1 MHAATRRLLY
11 IDDDEGLCRIV
22 KKDFERL
29 SYLVDMAQ
37 SGGEGIGKAQAT
49 RYDAIILDHNMPGQD
64 GLQTLGQISTL
75 DEPPPVIYV
84 TGESEGR
91 VAVAALKA
99 GATEYVIKEASP
111 DFLPLLRAA
120 VGGAI
125 EQRESKYARERAET
139 ELRASRDRFE
149 SLAAEREVLIHEI
162 NHRIANSLQLVN
174 AFLRL
179 QVNAATNSDAKVAL
193 SNAMARVGAIGHV
206 HRQLYSA
213 TDVRSVDLGRYLENL
228 MSDLRQAV
236 GQTASSAELVVTAD
250 PVGTTT
256 DRAVSIGTM
265 VTELVLNALKY
276 AYPEDR
282 PGQIRISCL
291 HAPGDALEL
300 IVEDDGVGM
309 KPGLPAKGGGL
320 GERII
325 GMMAQKLHATVERD
339 AAHQGVRTRILIP
352 PADDA
357 PAA

>member
-1 MHAATRRLLY
+1 MHATPRRLLY

-37 SGGEGIGKAQAT
+37 SGVEGIGRAQAT
-49 RYDAIILDHNMPGQD
+49 RYDAIILDHHMPGQD
-64 GLQTLGQISTL
+64 GLETLGQISAL
-75 DEPPPVIYV
+75 GDPPPVIYV

-99 GATEYVIKEASP
+99 GAAEYVIKEASA

-120 VGGAI
+120 VAGAI
-125 EQRESKYARERAET
+125 EQREVKLARERAEA

-179 QVNAATNSDAKVAL
+179 QANSATNPDAKAAL

-213 TDVRSVDLGRYLENL
+213 NDVRWVDLARYLENL

-236 GQTASSAELVVTAD
+236 GQTAAGAELAVKAE
-250 PVGTTT
+250 PVATTT

-265 VTELVLNALKY
+265 VTELVLNAMKY
-276 AYPEDR
+276 AYPEGK
-282 PGQIRISCL
+282 PGQIRIFCRRG
-291 HAPGDALEL
+291 PDDALEL
-300 IVEDDGVGM
+300 TVEDDGVGLQ
-309 KPGLPAKGGGL
+309 PGTPAKGGGL

-325 GMMAQKLHATVERD
+325 GMMAQKLHARVERD
-339 AAHQGVRTRILIP
+339 AAHKGVRTRITIP
-352 PADDA
+352 PAEET
-357 PAA
+357 PGG

>member
-1 MHAATRRLLY
+1 MHASTPRLLY

-22 KKDFERL
+22 KKDFERG

-37 SGGEGIGKAQAT
+37 SGEAGLARIQET
-49 RYDAIILDHNMPGQD
+49 RYDAIILDHHMPGQD
-64 GLQTLGQISTL
+64 GLQTLEQISAL
-75 DEPPPVIYV
+75 DDPPPVIYV
-84 TGESEGR
+84 TGEAEGR
-91 VAVAALKA
+91 IAVAALKA
-99 GATEYVIKEASP
+99 GAAEYVIKEASAN
-111 DFLPLLRAA
+111 FLPLLRAA
-120 VGGAI
+120 VAGAI
-125 EQRESKYARERAET
+125 EQRELKYAREQAEA

-179 QVNAATNSDAKVAL
+179 QVNAATNSDAKAAL

-236 GQTASSAELVVTAD
+236 GQTAASAELVVKAE
-250 PVGTTT
+250 PVATTT

-276 AYPEDR
+276 AYPEGQ
-282 PGQIRISCL
+282 PGQIRISCRN
-291 HAPGDALEL
+291 AGADALEL
-300 IVEDDGVGM
+300 VVEDDGVGLQ
-309 KPGLPAKGGGL
+309 PGAPAKGGGL

-325 GMMAQKLHATVERD
+325 GMMGQKLRATIERD
-339 AAHQGVRTRILIP
+339 EAHKGVRTRITIP
-352 PADDA
+352 LADEA
-357 PAA
+357 V

>member
-1 MHAATRRLLY
+1 MHASTPRLLY

-22 KKDFERL
+22 KKDFERA
-29 SYLVDMAQ
+29 SYLVDLAQ
-37 SGGEGIGKAQAT
+37 SGLAGIAKIQDT
-49 RYDAIILDHNMPGQD
+49 RYDAIILDHHMPGQD
-64 GLQTLGQISTL
+64 GLRTLEQIAL
-75 DEPPPVIYV
+75 LGDPPPVIYV

-91 VAVAALKA
+91 IAVAALKA
-99 GATEYVIKEASP
+99 GAAEYVIKEASA

-120 VGGAI
+120 VAGAI
-125 EQRESKYARERAET
+125 GQREIRKAREQAET

-179 QVNAATNSDAKVAL
+179 QVNTATNADAKAAL

-213 TDVRSVDLGRYLENL
+213 SDVRSVDLARYLENL

-236 GQTASSAELVVTAD
+236 GQTASSAELVVNAD
-250 PVGTTT
+250 PVSTTT

-276 AYPEDR
+276 AYPVGQ

-291 HAPGDALEL
+291 RAGDVLEL
-300 IVEDDGVGM
+300 TVEDDGI
-309 KPGLPAKGGGL
+309 GLDPAAPAKGGGL

-325 GMMAQKLHATVERD
+325 GMMAQKLHATVARD
-339 AAHQGVRTRILIP
+339 EAHQGVRTRITIP
-352 PADDA
+352 LSDEVPSV
-357 PAA
+357 

>member
-1 MHAATRRLLY
+1 MDAFRRLLY
-11 IDDDEGLCRIV
+11 IDDDAGLCRV
-22 KKDFERL
+22 VQKEFERGP
-29 SYLVDMAQ
+29 YRVDTAS
-37 SGGEGIGKAQAT
+37 SGAEGIAKAKDT
-49 RYDAIILDHNMPGQD
+49 EYDAVILDHHMPGQD
-64 GLQTLGQISTL
+64 GLETLEQLFAGGN
-75 DEPPPVIYV
+75 PPPVIYV

-99 GATEYVIKEASP
+99 GATEYVIKEASA

-120 VGGAI
+120 VSAAI
-125 EQRESKYARERAET
+125 EQRDSRYAREQAEA

-149 SLAAEREVLIHEI
+149 TLAAEREVLIHEI

-179 QVNAATNSDAKVAL
+179 QVNAATNPDAKVAL

-206 HRQLYSA
+206 HRQLYTA
-213 TDVRSVDLGRYLENL
+213 NDVRAVDLGRYLENL

-236 GQTASSAELVVTAD
+236 GQTGTSAELVVKAE

-256 DRAVSIGTM
+256 DRAVSIGMM

-276 AYPEDR
+276 AYPEGR
-282 PGQIRISCL
+282 PGQVRILCRAL
-291 HAPGDALEL
+291 DGDVLEL
-300 IVEDDGVGM
+300 TVEDDGVGLA
-309 KPGLPAKGGGL
+309 PGMPAKGGGL

-325 GMMAQKLHATVERD
+325 GMMAQKLHAKVERD
-339 AAHQGVRTRILIP
+339 SEHKGVRTVIRIP
-352 PADDA
+352 PAPET

>member
-1 MHAATRRLLY
+1 MHATPLRLLY

-22 KKDFERL
+22 QKDFERV

-37 SGGEGIGKAQAT
+37 SGRDGIAKAQAT
-49 RYDAIILDHNMPGQD
+49 RYDAIILDHHMPGQD
-64 GLQTLGQISTL
+64 GLETLEQISAL
-75 DEPPPVIYV
+75 GDPPPVIYV
-84 TGESEGR
+84 TGEAEGR

-99 GATEYVIKEASP
+99 GATEYVIKEASA

-120 VGGAI
+120 VAGAI
-125 EQRESKYARERAET
+125 EQRALKRAQELAEA

-179 QVNAATNSDAKVAL
+179 QVNAATNNDAKAAL

-213 TDVRSVDLGRYLENL
+213 TDVRSVDLARYLENL

-236 GQTASSAELVVTAD
+236 GQTAASAELVVKAE
-250 PVGTTT
+250 PIATTT

-276 AYPEDR
+276 AYPEGT
-282 PGQIRISCL
+282 PGQVRIFCRR
-291 HAPGDALEL
+291 AEGDALEL
-300 IVEDDGVGM
+300 IVEDDGVGLETGA
-309 KPGLPAKGGGL
+309 PPKGGGL

-325 GMMAQKLHATVERD
+325 GMMGQKLRATIERD
-339 AAHQGVRTRILIP
+339 EAHQGVRTRIVVPLS
-352 PADDA
+352 DETS
-357 PAA
+357 

>member
-1 MHAATRRLLY
+1 MHATPRRLLY

-22 KKDFERL
+22 KKDLERG
-29 SYLVDMAQ
+29 SYLVDMAL
-37 SGGEGIGKAQAT
+37 SGPDGLAKATAT
-49 RYDAIILDHNMPGQD
+49 PYDAIILDHHMPGQD
-64 GLQTLGQISTL
+64 GLTTLEQLSALG
-75 DEPPPVIYV
+75 DPPPVIYV

-99 GATEYVIKEASP
+99 GATEYVIKEASA

-120 VGGAI
+120 VAGAI
-125 EQRESKYARERAET
+125 EQRELKDARERAEA

-179 QVNAATNSDAKVAL
+179 QVNAATNNDAKAAL

-213 TDVRSVDLGRYLENL
+213 ADVRSVDLARYLENL
-228 MSDLRQAV
+228 MNDLRQAV
-236 GQTASSAELVVTAD
+236 GQTASSAELVVRAD
-250 PVGTTT
+250 PVSTTT

-265 VTELVLNALKY
+265 ATELVLNALKY
-276 AYPEDR
+276 AYPEGR
-282 PGQIRISCL
+282 PGQIRIFCRRL
-291 HAPGDALEL
+291 EGDALEL
-300 IVEDDGVGM
+300 TVEDDGVGLE
-309 KPGLPAKGGGL
+309 PGAPAKGGGL

-325 GMMAQKLHATVERD
+325 GMMAQKLRATIERD
-339 AAHQGVRTRILIP
+339 AAHKGVRTRITVPLSDE
-352 PADDA
+352 AV
-357 PAA
+357 